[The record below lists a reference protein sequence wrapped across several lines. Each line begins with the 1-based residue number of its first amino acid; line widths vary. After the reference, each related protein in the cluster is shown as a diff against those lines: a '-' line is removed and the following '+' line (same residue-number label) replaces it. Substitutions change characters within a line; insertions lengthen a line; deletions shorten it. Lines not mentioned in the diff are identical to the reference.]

1 MTPSHKQRQCAAKTA
16 KGAQCAMP
24 ALKGGRYCWSHSP
37 ERKAEAQ
44 AARRLGGAHRKI
56 ARVSGDEPIVIVN
69 VADVLKLVN
78 AVLADVW
85 QLDNSAPRG
94 RVLLACAETARA
106 VLETSD
112 LEQRIVALETE
123 RDKSKRR
130 L

>member
-1 MTPSHKQRQCAAKTA
+1 MTPSHKQQQCAAKTV

-24 ALKGGRYCWSHSP
+24 ALKGGRYCFSHSP

-56 ARVSGDEPIVIVN
+56 ARVSGDDPIAIVN

-78 AVLADVW
+78 AVIADVW
-85 QLDNSAPRG
+85 VLDNTAPRA
-94 RVLLACAETARA
+94 RVLLACGETARA

-112 LEQRIVALETE
+112 LEQRIAALEKTK
-123 RDKSKRR
+123 DARR
-130 L
+130 